1 MYKLN
6 KSELQDAIIG
16 LEMVLHNLQ
25 GNAERTGRYDEELPD
40 ARTALTKLRKQL
52 ELASIGEDI
61 DVCG

>member
-25 GNAERTGRYDEELPD
+25 GNAERTGRYGEELPNV
-40 ARTALTKLRKQL
+40 RTALNKLRKQL
-52 ELASIGEDI
+52 RLAVLDENIDI
-61 DVCG
+61 HE